1 VEIARPRSAI
11 GKNTV
16 SSIQSGLL
24 FGYAGWS
31 IRWSSAS
38 GVEVDF
44 SPHIVATGGLAPLV
58 ARESSTIQDCD
69 ELLTLRGLQILH
81 GRNSV

>member
-1 VEIARPRSAI
+1 MVDSLVER
-11 GKNTV
+11 
-16 SSIQSGLL
+16 
-24 FGYAGWS
+24 
-31 IRWSSAS
+31 IR
-38 GVEVDF
+38 VEVDF

-58 ARESSTIQDCD
+58 ARESATIQDCD